1 MARGFKIPKRRIG
14 FWAKELIDTCSA
26 SRQERIQ
33 RGAMYRN
40 LYLTGDESGDPATYP
55 KTFAYIDNLS
65 SYLYSP
71 IELRYGI
78 EHYGPAG
85 AVTQAKSRAAAAFLH
100 RHVRRSQ
107 LDMTIAEAV
116 TWGLVKGKT
125 FVKQLWANKQIDPH
139 LVQPEMMGVLNE
151 SVDTLDRQEA
161 FCHTTYITPTT
172 FQRLVDGRDDE
183 KELLRNVAK
192 YASPNKDGS
201 DPTQNT
207 MLRQVILGGLTP
219 YQPQG
224 STGASQRGIV
234 NWLGAPSPTFAPQLL
249 SKLIRLDELWVWNSE
264 QEDWVTIQQAG
275 PDCVLEGRIQLR
287 NSFADAIN
295 TMYLGSTDNPL
306 SGLHPFVEY
315 CPQPID
321 HYFWGRSELNNVGLL
336 QKQLNV
342 RVNGINALLRRQE
355 DPPLFGSSTSINQT
369 AVAKMRKPG
378 GYLSD
383 PNPNSKMTP
392 ILPQL
397 PEGLYQSV
405 NETLQWFADM
415 GGFTPVISGQGE
427 SGVRSQGHAETLVR
441 TSSPRFKDRALVVER
456 SVEESG
462 GLALSMLKA
471 HCPTPVIAWVKSGEK
486 TIEAMQLD
494 PELHEPPA
502 PGMKGIEFLM
512 KHLDPDLRV
521 TVDAHSGSPAFSEDV
536 KKLAFDLQARGAITP
551 QQLIE
556 ATHPPNE
563 DEALAALLRGEI
575 SKEEFFKAHP
585 EAAEKAM
592 GGGSKSSKKH

>member
-14 FWAKELIDTCSA
+14 GWAKELIDTCSA
-26 SRQERIQ
+26 SRQDRIQ

-71 IELRYGI
+71 IELRYGL
-78 EHYGPAG
+78 EHYGPVG
-85 AVTQAKSRAAAAFLH
+85 SVTAAKSLAAAAFLH

-183 KELLRNVAK
+183 KELLRNVQK
-192 YASPNKDGS
+192 YIAPKRDGA

-207 MLRQVILGGLTP
+207 MLRQVVLGGLTP

-224 STGASQRGIV
+224 STAVTQRGIT
-234 NWLGAPSPTFAPQLL
+234 NWLGAPSPTLAPQLL
-249 SKLIRLDELWVWNSE
+249 NNLIRLDELWVWNSE
-264 QEDWVTIQQAG
+264 QDDWVTIQQAG
-275 PDCVLEGRIQLR
+275 PDCVLEGKIQLR
-287 NSFADAIN
+287 NIFADAIDTN
-295 TMYLGSTDNPL
+295 YLASTDNPL
-306 SGLHPFVEY
+306 SGLHPFVEF

-321 HYFWGRSELNNVGLL
+321 SYFWGRSELCNVALL

-355 DPPLFGSSTSINQT
+355 DPPLFGGSMNANQN
-369 AVAKMRKPG
+369 AVAKLRKPG
-378 GYLSD
+378 GFLSD
-383 PNPNSKMTP
+383 QNPNAKLTAVMP
-392 ILPQL
+392 ELPQ
-397 PEGLYQSV
+397 GLYQSI

-441 TSSPRFKDRALVVER
+441 TSSPRFKDRALITER

-462 GLALSMLKA
+462 GLALAMLKA
-471 HCPTPVIAWVKSGEK
+471 HCPEPVIAWVKPGEK
-486 TIEAMQLD
+486 TIEATPID
-494 PELHEPPA
+494 TELHEPPA
-502 PGMKGIEFLM
+502 PGMRGIIFLM
-512 KHLDPDLRV
+512 KHLDSDLRV
-521 TVDAHSGSPAFSEDV
+521 TVDAHSGSPAFSEDT
-536 KKLAFDLQARGAITP
+536 KKLMFDLNARGAITP
-551 QQLIE
+551 QQLIRG
-556 ATHPPNE
+556 THPPNE

-575 SKEEFFKAHP
+575 SREEFFKQHP
-585 EAAEKAM
+585 EALERSM
-592 GGGSKSSKKH
+592 TGSKAKKH